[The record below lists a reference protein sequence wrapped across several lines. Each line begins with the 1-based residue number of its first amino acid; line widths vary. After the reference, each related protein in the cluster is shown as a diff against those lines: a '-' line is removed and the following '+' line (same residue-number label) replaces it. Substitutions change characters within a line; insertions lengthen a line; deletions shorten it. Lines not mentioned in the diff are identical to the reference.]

1 MTQKGGAGKSVLT
14 NILPNEIILWHL
26 LHSGKQVNVLVV
38 DIDPQQTNTAKR
50 KRDIEQL
57 SYKETSPECLAM
69 DLGQKTE
76 IGQFQ
81 RRYALL
87 IDAGF
92 KTYKMQYVD
101 LGNDTQISRALENIQ
116 YQEYDY
122 VFIDFPGTLT
132 QDGTGAFLQL
142 VQHIFIPTSINPS
155 DVLGTECFLKTLQ
168 GLPIDFQSK
177 YILWNKFEVSRLRK
191 TNSTEK
197 RLFNDYGIPFLQA
210 RIPYSPL
217 NDCNTVIPA
226 SLKVNLNLGTYSVVK
241 PYLQEMAAEI
251 IKITNGK

>member
-57 SYKETSPECLAM
+57 SYKETTPEFLAM

-116 YQEYDY
+116 SQEYDY

-142 VQHIFIPTSINPS
+142 VRHIFIPTSINPS

-177 YILWNKFEVSRLRK
+177 HILWNKFEVSRLRK

-197 RLFNDYGIPFLQA
+197 RLSNDYGIPFLQT

-226 SLKVNLNLGTYSVVK
+226 SLKVNLNLGTYSVAK

>member
-1 MTQKGGAGKSVLT
+1 
-14 NILPNEIILWHL
+14 
-26 LHSGKQVNVLVV
+26 
-38 DIDPQQTNTAKR
+38 
-50 KRDIEQL
+50 
-57 SYKETSPECLAM
+57 M

-116 YQEYDY
+116 SQEYDY

-191 TNSTEK
+191 TSPTTTESHSYK
-197 RLFNDYGIPFLQA
+197 QGFPTLP
-210 RIPYSPL
+210 
-217 NDCNTVIPA
+217 
-226 SLKVNLNLGTYSVVK
+226 
-241 PYLQEMAAEI
+241 
-251 IKITNGK
+251 

>member
-1 MTQKGGAGKSVLT
+1 
-14 NILPNEIILWHL
+14 
-26 LHSGKQVNVLVV
+26 
-38 DIDPQQTNTAKR
+38 
-50 KRDIEQL
+50 
-57 SYKETSPECLAM
+57 
-69 DLGQKTE
+69 
-76 IGQFQ
+76 
-81 RRYALL
+81 
-87 IDAGF
+87 
-92 KTYKMQYVD
+92 MQYVD

-197 RLFNDYGIPFLQA
+197 RLSNDYGIPFLQA

-226 SLKVNLNLGTYSVVK
+226 SLKVNLNLGTYSVAK

>member
-1 MTQKGGAGKSVLT
+1 MEENTEKRVDLTLFSEKIQELKDRIASVIVGQEQMVDLVLT
-14 NILPNEIILWHL
+14 AVLANGHVLIEGVPGVAKTL
-26 LHSGKQVNVLVV
+26 LARLVARLV
-38 DIDPQQTNTAKR
+38 DADFSRIQFTP
-50 KRDIEQL
+50 
-57 SYKETSPECLAM
+57 
-69 DLGQKTE
+69 DL
-76 IGQFQ
+76 
-81 RRYALL
+81 
-87 IDAGF
+87 
-92 KTYKMQYVD
+92 M
-101 LGNDTQISRALENIQ
+101 
-116 YQEYDY
+116 
-122 VFIDFPGTLT
+122 
-132 QDGTGAFLQL
+132 
-142 VQHIFIPTSINPS
+142 PS

>member
-26 LHSGKQVNVLVV
+26 LQTGKQINVLVV
-38 DIDPQQTNTAKR
+38 DIDPQRTNTTKR

-57 SYKETSPECLAM
+57 SYKETSPEFSAM
-69 DLGQKTE
+69 ELGQKTE
-76 IGQFQ
+76 VAQLQ

-92 KTYKMQYVD
+92 KPYKMQYVD
-101 LGNDTQISRALENIQ
+101 LENDTQILRALENIQ
-116 YQEYDY
+116 SQEYDY

-132 QDGTGAFLQL
+132 QEGTGVFLQL

-155 DVLGTECFLKTLQ
+155 DVLGTEVFLKTLQ
-168 GLPIDFQSK
+168 ALPISFRSK
-177 YILWNKFEVSRLRK
+177 YVLWNKFEVSRLRK

-197 RLFNDYGIPFLQA
+197 RLSNDYSVPFLQT

-226 SLKVNLNLGTYSVVK
+226 SLKVNLNLGTYGVVK
-241 PYLQEMAAEI
+241 PYLQEMAEEI
-251 IKITNGK
+251 IKITND